1 MFLGVEIVVIFFGS
15 FPRVCGDVPTATLDG
30 KTFAVFSP
38 RMRGCSGKSHVI
50 LHSRRV
56 FPAYAGM
63 FRHSAKVQVVR
74 RRFPRVCGDVPETI
88 MKPFELVR
96 VFPAYA
102 GMFPLRSVGTRS
114 IWSFPRVCG
123 DVPETHVLLHTRRWF
138 SPRMRGCSVC
148 PMAPLNA
155 CGVFPAYA
163 GMFRRLENLRLCT
176 NCFPRVCGDV
186 PLLHGLG
193 RVCFLFS
200 PRMRGCSPA

>member
-74 RRFPRVCGDVPETI
+74 RR
-88 MKPFELVR
+88 
-96 VFPAYA
+96 
-102 GMFPLRSVGTRS
+102 
-114 IWSFPRVCG
+114 FPRVCG